1 MVKPMRIG
9 RLFILLLV
17 FFLITSPV
25 LAHVPG
31 FPDDNT
37 TPEQAVD
44 ISDPVKSWV
53 FYDSLGEGKVKYY
66 RVSLHAGER
75 LHVGTF
81 TPRTGRF
88 TPSIV
93 VMSPALHAT
102 DSVPER
108 VTVPDG
114 MGAIVVEG
122 DRPNTATYEPFT
134 PSANYHT
141 ASFDHQVKTER
152 AYVIAVYESANRT
165 GPVGVTIGY
174 KEEWSP
180 TEYLTIPFDLVRT
193 HLWEG
198 QHPLLVIGPFLLT
211 ILVGIEIV
219 RRRWHREWG
228 RRRIR
233 IALTGAGLL
242 AIGTAVNTAVQMT
255 IALAQTGLTL
265 AALLTTVFVIV
276 PAVGG
281 SWVIGLGLQP
291 DCKLTSRRR
300 VGLAITGTL
309 MLLTWA
315 GFILGPVILI
325 GLAVA
330 PLRAL
335 TE

>member
-1 MVKPMRIG
+1 MITAMRIG
-9 RLFILLLV
+9 RLSIVLLV
-17 FFLITSPV
+17 FLLVASPV

-37 TPEQAVD
+37 TPEQAVE
-44 ISDPVKSWV
+44 ISDPVKSWA
-53 FYDSLGEGKVKYY
+53 FYDSLGEGNVKYY
-66 RVSLHAGER
+66 RVTLHAGER

-81 TPRTGRF
+81 TPHTGRF

-93 VMSPALHAT
+93 VMSPVFNGT
-102 DSVPER
+102 DSVPEG

-141 ASFDHQVKTER
+141 ASFDHQVNTGR
-152 AYVIAVYESANRT
+152 TYVIAVYEPANRT

-198 QHPLLVIGPFLLT
+198 QHPLLVMGPFLLP
-211 ILVGIEIV
+211 ILGGIGFV
-219 RRRWHREWG
+219 RRRWHGEWG
-228 RRRIR
+228 RRRLR
-233 IALTGAGLL
+233 IALTGTGLL
-242 AIGTAVNTAVQMT
+242 AFGTAVNTTVQMS

-265 AALLTTVFVIV
+265 AALITTVFVIV
-276 PAVGG
+276 PVVGG
-281 SWVIGLGLQP
+281 SWVVGLGLKP
-291 DCKLTSRRR
+291 DCRLTSRRR
-300 VGLAITGTL
+300 VGLAITGIL

-330 PLRAL
+330 PSRVL